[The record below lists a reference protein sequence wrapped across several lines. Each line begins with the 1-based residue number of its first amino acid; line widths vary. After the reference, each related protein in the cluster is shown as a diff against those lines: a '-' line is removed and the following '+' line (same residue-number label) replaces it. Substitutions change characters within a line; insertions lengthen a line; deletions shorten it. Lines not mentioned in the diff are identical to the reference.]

1 MLLLLNIAYANG
13 ERYFIKLGSFKNLQ
27 GLEKSIDR
35 MPNSLRSHV
44 VIVHSNSW
52 YIPFA
57 YYVKNR
63 RILYPYVKKFKR
75 YFPDAHINH
84 SAYMLHHPV
93 VKNYSKK
100 HQRKTYQRVIMPLNH
115 EPVRQ
120 TFIQHPTPSTYQN
133 VTVSSESYYAP
144 IVQTLPIATTTVTP
158 ITEEPLRGKRDYKF
172 FTKKM
177 LSGNNYYLAYKSTKE
192 SPNLLIKVTFENH
205 KVIYQPVIGDMKMT
219 NANYLIEDRRLYM
232 FATTFTKDGA
242 YSTLDTHHKDYFL
255 VSSWVNGK
263 KMNTLRYYY
272 KLNDAKEYLG
282 FETSNGLAN
291 VLESGNYDDY
301 FLDEED

>member
-1 MLLLLNIAYANG
+1 MMLLLNIAYANG

-27 GLEKSIDR
+27 GLENSINH
-35 MPNSLRSHV
+35 MPKNLRSHV

-57 YYVKNR
+57 YYVKNKG
-63 RILYPYVKKFKR
+63 ILYPHVRKFKR

-84 SAYMLHHPV
+84 SSSMLNYPV
-93 VKNYSKK
+93 VRNYSKGK
-100 HQRKTYQRVIMPLNH
+100 RERVILRVNNVPRQPTFVEHVSSPLH
-115 EPVRQ
+115 
-120 TFIQHPTPSTYQN
+120 YQN
-133 VTVSSESYYAP
+133 VAISVDDNTLNTPVKVYTQTP
-144 IVQTLPIATTTVTP
+144 VQTLPIAP
-158 ITEEPLRGKRDYKF
+158 IKEFVPNKSDSNY

-177 LSGNNYYLAYKSTKE
+177 LSGHNYYLAYKSTKE
-192 SPNLLIKVTFENH
+192 SPNLLIKVTFQNH

-219 NANYLIEDRRLYM
+219 NANYLIEDKRLYM
-232 FATTFTKDGA
+232 FSSTFTKNGA
-242 YSTLDTHHKDYFL
+242 YSTLDKRRDNHFL

-282 FETSNGLAN
+282 LETSNGLAN
-291 VLESGNYDDY
+291 VLESGSYDDY
-301 FLDEED
+301 FLDDED